1 LDLPNYY
8 TSLAHTNSALPLL
21 LLLLGSKEEEEE
33 EEEERKLSNR
43 WEQWQEL

>member
-1 LDLPNYY
+1 V
-8 TSLAHTNSALPLL
+8 HTNSALPFL